1 MTIFLTTHDMLE
13 ADKLCDRVA
22 FIERG
27 KIATLDTPHNLKQKH
42 GKRMVKAQVIGV
54 DGKLENR
61 EIILDTDATASD
73 LQKLFS
79 DEKVVTI
86 HSEEASLEDIFI
98 KITGRGLA

>member
-1 MTIFLTTHDMLE
+1 MTGI
-13 ADKLCDRVA
+13 
-22 FIERG
+22 
-27 KIATLDTPHNLKQKH
+27 
-42 GKRMVKAQVIGV
+42 

-61 EIILDTDATASD
+61 EIILDTDATATD

-98 KITGRGLA
+98 KISGQVLA